1 MSDKTVKLIASDL
14 LDFDPENPRF
24 PRTVNEGPIDKLI
37 ERMAREERIIELMES
52 IGQQGYFPGEPLVA
66 VKNGERYIVAEGN
79 RRLAAI
85 KLLNGQLPIP
95 PRLKSLQDA
104 KEQAKEHPS
113 SIPCLVFDEH
123 AEVLHYLGYRHITGV
138 KAWKPLAKARYLNRL
153 RQQPM
158 YSLLSQDELL
168 VALAREIGSKP
179 YYVGQMLTS
188 LAVLEYASDRDFFG
202 IQRIDPERLDFTV
215 LSTALSYENI
225 WEFVGLANRKDI
237 DAPALLEKEA
247 GELFTWLYAQREDND
262 NKPVVRESRELD
274 KLAKVV
280 ASPDALAELRE
291 GQDLDSAFRLT
302 AGPSEA
308 LDQALN
314 DANKAL
320 QEVFKLLGKYLHPS
334 ISHQSAADDVADLAR
349 SIRNLIRDR
358 REDAR

>member
-1 MSDKTVKLIASDL
+1 MPDKTVNLIASDL

-24 PRTVNEGPIDKLI
+24 PRKINEGPIDKLI
-37 ERMAREERIIELMES
+37 ERMAREERIVELMES

-66 VKNGERYIVAEGN
+66 VRNGERYIIAEGN

-95 PRLKSLQDA
+95 PRLKSLQEA
-104 KEQAKEHPS
+104 KENAKHRPS
-113 SIPCLVFDEH
+113 EVPCLVFEEH

-138 KAWKPLAKARYLNRL
+138 KAWKPLAKARYLHRL

-158 YSLLSQDELL
+158 YSELSHDELL

-188 LAVLEYASDRDFFG
+188 LAVLEFAEDQQFFG
-202 IQRIDPERLDFTV
+202 IQRIDPERLDFAV

-225 WEFVGLANRKDI
+225 WKFVGLQSRKDI
-237 DAPALLEKEA
+237 DASTLLEKET
-247 GELFTWLYAQREDND
+247 GELFIWLYAQREDN
-262 NKPVVRESRELD
+262 KTVVPESRELD

-280 ASPDALAELRE
+280 TSPVALAELRE
-291 GQDLDSAFRLT
+291 SQDLET
-302 AGPSEA
+302 AYLFTTGPTEA
-308 LDQALN
+308 LE
-314 DANKAL
+314 KAL
-320 QEVFKLLGKYLHPS
+320 DDARKALEAVFKLLGKHLHPS
-334 ISHQSAADDVADLAR
+334 ASHQTSADDVADLAR